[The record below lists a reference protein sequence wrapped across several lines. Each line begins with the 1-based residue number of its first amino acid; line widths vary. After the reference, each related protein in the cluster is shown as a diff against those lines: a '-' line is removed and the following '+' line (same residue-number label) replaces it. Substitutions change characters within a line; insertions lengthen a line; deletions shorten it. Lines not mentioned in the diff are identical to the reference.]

1 MPNARFSSKCEI
13 HAFDRDDAAFGRK
26 SVELGKQARV
36 QFYHTSLGSAT
47 KEVPNG
53 KRFREIGP
61 DLKHGGKT
69 IDVQRH
75 VSYQNQLA
83 RPDSAHRSDVN
94 ITKLE
99 SRYLGNHPTY

>member
-13 HAFDRDDAAFGRK
+13 HAFDRDDAAFGRN
-26 SVELGKQARV
+26 SVELGKQA
-36 QFYHTSLGSAT
+36 SLGSAT